1 MHEAGVAGDAALA
14 RRTNEIRVELRSRET
29 VAPFGQGLQTAVAAR
44 RVSEGHD
51 GRGVKKAS
59 RRQVLLLHLEAPANF
74 SATRMGPEKSQQ
86 PRQATFLIGGQGAKA
101 SWTLSSLTSDTSKHI
116 ILVSIVVNH
125 QM

>member
-29 VAPFGQGLQTAVAAR
+29 R
-44 RVSEGHD
+44 RPLRAGIADSRSRTPCRRGHD

-74 SATRMGPEKSQQ
+74 SAARMGPEKSQQ
-86 PRQATFLIGGQGAKA
+86 PRQATFLIGGQAGQGVLD
-101 SWTLSSLTSDTSKHI
+101 S
-116 ILVSIVVNH
+116 VVAH
-125 QM
+125 F

>member
-29 VAPFGQGLQTAVAAR
+29 RRPLRAGLQTAVAAR
-44 RVSEGHD
+44 RVGDGHD

-59 RRQVLLLHLEAPANF
+59 RCQVLLLHLEAPANF
-74 SATRMGPEKSQQ
+74 SAARMGPEKSQQ
-86 PRQATFLIGGQGAKA
+86 PRQATFLIGGEAGQGVL
-101 SWTLSSLTSDTSKHI
+101 TLSSLTYDTSKHI

-125 QM
+125 QI